1 MSKLLAAKGVKKN
14 YQSGSRSIEVLRGV
28 NLEISKGEACAI
40 VGASGAGKST
50 LLHLLGALDRPTKGA
65 ILLDGVDYTT
75 MNGESLAALRNRRI
89 GFIYQ
94 FHHLLPE
101 FTALENVMLPGM
113 IRLGRGES
121 RGSVFASLGKRFSP
135 ARMAAFCLSLFYPS
149 PNLAVLRDLRESAEK
164 ILAHVGLS
172 ERLTHRPAK
181 LSGGEQQRV
190 ALARALINDPDLVL
204 ADEPTG
210 NLDLATGDVVFD
222 VILERTVKSG
232 KTLILVTHNPDI
244 AERLGAIYHLKNG
257 VLSRS

>member
-1 MSKLLAAKGVKKN
+1 MSKLLAAKGVKKD
-14 YQSGSRSIEVLRGV
+14 YQSGSRSIEVLKGV

-65 ILLDGVDYTT
+65 ISLDGMDFSS
-75 MNGESLAALRNRRI
+75 MNGEALAMLRNRRI

-101 FTALENVMLPGM
+101 FTALENVMIPGM
-113 IRLGRGES
+113 IRIGSQERGKNMLS
-121 RGSVFASLGKRFSP
+121 SLSK
-135 ARMAAFCLSLFYPS
+135 MFYPRNIVS
-149 PNLAVLRDLRESAEK
+149 SLMSLLYPTPNLAALRNLKEQAEK
-164 ILAHVGLS
+164 LLCDVGLG
-172 ERLTHRPAK
+172 ERMTHRPAK

-210 NLDLATGDVVFD
+210 NLDLATGDMVFD

-244 AERLGAIYHLKNG
+244 AARVGAIYHLKNG
-257 VLSRS
+257 VLSKS

>member
-1 MSKLLAAKGVKKN
+1 MSDLLSAKGVKKD
-14 YQSGSRSIEVLRGV
+14 YKSGARTLQVLRGV
-28 NLEISKGEACAI
+28 NMEVSRGEAAAI
-40 VGASGAGKST
+40 VGASGVGKST

-65 ILLDGVDYTT
+65 ILLDGMDLSSL
-75 MNGESLAALRNRRI
+75 NGESLAQLRNRRI

-101 FTALENVMLPGM
+101 FTALENVMIPGM
-113 IRLGRGES
+113 IQIGRPKLGENI
-121 RGSVFASLGKRFSP
+121 VAHLWN
-135 ARMAAFCLSLFYPS
+135 MFYPRNIAS
-149 PNLAVLRDLRESAEK
+149 SLMSLLYPTPKLHALKSLREQAEK
-164 ILAHVGLS
+164 LLADVGLG
-172 ERLTHRPAK
+172 ERMTHRPAK

-210 NLDLATGDVVFD
+210 NLDLATGDVMFD

-244 AERLGAIYHLKNG
+244 AARLGAIYHLKNG
-257 VLSRS
+257 VLSRD